1 MDGIFVLVVIDT
13 LVVKM
18 LIHANI
24 NYKKQ
29 VNPSLCPIMNYNS
42 HCRSSIR
49 TDKNL
54 MTKDEKRV
62 EKNACACDGICK
74 WLHFLDMSGYFLEFS
89 GGFHHI
95 GHHHINTQLDIDLFC
110 DICSDMSF
118 GTFYVTYM
126 LTLILISAG
135 THTLIFDLAISCDIY
150 SGIFSDAF
158 SSLTYWQ
165 MSGSLAWGDDTWD
178 YLSLGWQVWEL
189 AETWKGLAFVL
200 SEEAKRGRSGGVEE
214 WRRTTRRRRRWH
226 KI

>member
-54 MTKDEKRV
+54 LTKDEKRV

-74 WLHFLDMSGYFLEFS
+74 
-89 GGFHHI
+89 
-95 GHHHINTQLDIDLFC
+95 
-110 DICSDMSF
+110 
-118 GTFYVTYM
+118 
-126 LTLILISAG
+126 
-135 THTLIFDLAISCDIY
+135 
-150 SGIFSDAF
+150 
-158 SSLTYWQ
+158 
-165 MSGSLAWGDDTWD
+165 
-178 YLSLGWQVWEL
+178 
-189 AETWKGLAFVL
+189 
-200 SEEAKRGRSGGVEE
+200 
-214 WRRTTRRRRRWH
+214 
-226 KI
+226 